1 MNILSY
7 FTRLNHFE
15 DNWIN
20 LEKWFIQYANL
31 ELVNASEDPQIVY
44 DTVESI
50 IEKKI
55 KMVPSRFLADYEYNN
70 NCFEATIII
79 C

>member
-1 MNILSY
+1 M
-7 FTRLNHFE
+7 
-15 DNWIN
+15 
-20 LEKWFIQYANL
+20 
-31 ELVNASEDPQIVY
+31 NASEDPQIVY

-70 NCFEATIII
+70 NCFEASSQFVNYSIKYTLFYENTFDTYRLKARIILTS
-79 C
+79 